1 MNATGFPA
9 APSTGTKRPFPADD
23 EPDHQPTQLGRH
35 CFVTIGAT
43 AGFRQLLEEI
53 IDDAFLRCLA
63 SFGYDTLD
71 VQCGPDHGWFE
82 SQAAQLTETYGV
94 RIQHFAYTDDMQTHM
109 LESRGKAGYRLPG
122 CIVSHAGSGTI
133 LEALRYQAPLVVV
146 PNPTL
151 MDNHQAELA
160 QECENQK
167 WAIYGRL
174 GQLADSVR
182 RSHRRLLLGPL
193 SSDPESL
200 APSAPEE
207 GPPPYSAPP
216 FPVPESERVTFFDWM
231 VLTCYPDE
239 QAKQRYV
246 YELKK
251 LEITHY
257 VKTRQEEEAAL
268 KQQAQAE
275 RPVEMLVQDRRARLE
290 LQID

>member
-9 APSTGTKRPFPADD
+9 APRTGTKRPFPADD

-71 VQCGPDHGWFE
+71 VQCGPDHEWFE
-82 SQAAQLTETYGV
+82 SQVARLTETYGV
-94 RIQHFAYTDDMQTHM
+94 KIQHFAYTDDMQVHM

-174 GQLADSVR
+174 GQLAGSVR
-182 RSHRRLLLGPL
+182 RSHRRLL
-193 SSDPESL
+193 
-200 APSAPEE
+200 
-207 GPPPYSAPP
+207 
-216 FPVPESERVTFFDWM
+216 SE
-231 VLTCYPDE
+231 E
-239 QAKQRYV
+239 QAKQRHV
-246 YELKK
+246 YELTK

-257 VKTRQEEEAAL
+257 VKTRQEEDAEL
-268 KQQAQAE
+268 RQQAHVD